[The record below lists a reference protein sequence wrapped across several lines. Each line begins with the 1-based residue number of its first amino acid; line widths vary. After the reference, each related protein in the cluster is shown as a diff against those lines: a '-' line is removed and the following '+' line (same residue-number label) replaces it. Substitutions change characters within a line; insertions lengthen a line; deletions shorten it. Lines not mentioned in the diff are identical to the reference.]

1 MKKTGFTL
9 AEILITLAIVGIV
22 AALAI
27 PSVITKASRQA
38 EASKLSSVVT
48 DLENA
53 FGNIMTDK
61 DADNLFDVLDDNSLR
76 EHLNYT
82 ETESITDGTPF
93 KTIGGGNSD
102 VSISGKAYTLKN
114 NAKVIIEASSSDSK
128 NTTLENKYRLIFID
142 TNSSGTPGRWG
153 RDGFCYLVGDSG
165 KLYPRGGT
173 DYHSIANSTADA
185 CSGSSANG
193 LGCADKLAKNNY
205 KVDY

>member
-82 ETESITDGTPF
+82 DTASYNGTPF
-93 KTIGGGNSD
+93 KTISGGDSSE
-102 VSISGKAYTLKN
+102 SINGTEYTLKN
-114 NAKVIIEASSSDSK
+114 NAKVIIAASSSDSK

-165 KLYPRGGT
+165 NLYPRGGT